1 MAAFADTYRMLNNR
15 IGIFVSLP
23 FASLDKLA
31 LKKRLDEIGERN
43 PGEKA

>member
-1 MAAFADTYRMLNNR
+1 MLNNR

-31 LKKRLDEIGERN
+31 LRKRLDEIGGR
-43 PGEKA
+43 KADLPE

>member
-1 MAAFADTYRMLNNR
+1 MLNNR
-15 IGIFVSLP
+15 IGILVSLP

-31 LKKRLDEIGERN
+31 LKKWLDEIGERN